1 VRLQLDVERGVV
13 APEEIYGPFEYANC
27 EAEAK
32 GRAARWRHV
41 DPFLEEIPPALLS
54 AQHFIQYVK
63 CTALIYP
70 FFETKDRIKSASY
83 EVQAGKNSI
92 RWDEDGRKIV
102 SPVTEATP
110 LYLPKNSITFAQIES
125 DIFLPEYIALRFNL
139 RITQVHRGLLLGT
152 GPLVD
157 PQFEGNLLI
166 PIHNLTDQD
175 YTIPKQQGLIW
186 VEFTKTS
193 RPDPRGSYQIESRK
207 RLLSPEAYLEKAN
220 NNNPIR
226 SSIRGAITEVQKK
239 ADAAEVSARKAKR
252 SSQLFLTVG
261 FLGIAAMVISTVV
274 ALHSYFGTIG
284 ALAGSVQDKAST
296 ALGKVD
302 QALSAGDENKKGLD
316 DVRKEIQALRTELN
330 ALKEASE
337 HNPRGSPP
345 KVK

>member
-1 VRLQLDVERGVV
+1 VK
-13 APEEIYGPFEYANC
+13 PEEQYGPFEYANC
-27 EAEAK
+27 EEEAK
-32 GRAARWRHV
+32 GRALRWRHV
-41 DPFLEEIPPALLS
+41 DPFLDEIPPALLS
-54 AQHFIQYVK
+54 AHHFIQYVK
-63 CTALIYP
+63 CTALIHP
-70 FFETKDRIKSASY
+70 FFETKERVKSASY
-83 EVQAGKNSI
+83 EVQAGKSSI
-92 RWDEDGRKIV
+92 RWDQDGRKIV

-110 LYLPKNSITFAQIES
+110 LFLPKNSITFAQIES

-175 YTIPKQQGLIW
+175 YTIPKQEGLIW

-193 RPDPRGSYQIESRK
+193 RPDPNGSYRIESRK

-220 NNNPIR
+220 HNNPIR

-239 ADAAEVSARKAKR
+239 ADAAEISARKAKR

-261 FLGIAAMVISTVV
+261 FLGIMAMVVSTVV

-284 ALAGSVQDKAST
+284 TLAGSVQDKAST

-302 QALSAGDENKKGLD
+302 QISSAGDENKKGLD
-316 DVRKEIQALRTELN
+316 EARKEIQALRSELN
-330 ALKEASE
+330 ILKETLERLSR
-337 HNPRGSPP
+337 NSQP

>member
-1 VRLQLDVERGVV
+1 M
-13 APEEIYGPFEYANC
+13 AAEEVYGPFEYANC
-27 EAEAK
+27 DEEAK
-32 GRAARWRHV
+32 GRATRWRHI
-41 DPFLEEIPPALLS
+41 DPFPEEIPPALLS
-54 AQHFIQYVK
+54 AHHFIQYVK

-70 FFETKDRIKSASY
+70 FFETKERIKSASY
-83 EVQAGKNSI
+83 EVQAGKASI

-175 YTIPKQQGLIW
+175 YTIPKREGLIW

-193 RPDPRGSYQIESRK
+193 QPDPSGSYRIEPRK

-220 NNNPIR
+220 HNNPIR
-226 SSIRGAITEVQKK
+226 SSIRGAIIEVQKK
-239 ADAAEVSARKAKR
+239 ADAAEISAKNAER
-252 SSQLFLTVG
+252 SSQLFFAVG
-261 FLGIAAMVISTVV
+261 LLGILAMVISTVV

-302 QALSAGDENKKGLD
+302 QALSVGDENRKALD
-316 DVRKEIQALRTELN
+316 DARREIQVLRGELN
-330 ALKEASE
+330 ALKEALDRS
-337 HNPRGSPP
+337 PRSSPP
-345 KVK
+345 KAK